1 MVQLYRI
8 VKKKALT
15 YDAHVVAE
23 PEQPSHSETDVLSFI
38 PPLQTKTGLSCFRVY
53 VSFTSEV
60 RTYPQSTDHIP
71 ASSKTPKRL
80 AGPKQN

>member
-1 MVQLYRI
+1 MQLYLI

-15 YDAHVVAE
+15 YDAHIVAE
-23 PEQPSHSETDVLSFI
+23 PEQPSHSETDVFFFI

-71 ASSKTPKRL
+71 VSSKTPKRS
-80 AGPKQN
+80 ARQKQN